1 MTAYFNNCTMLQVI
15 EKQQHL
21 VGFQLSRGLEL
32 QNTMAVSTSFQ
43 IPDLT
48 VLWKISRYHTHY
60 HHRWPACDKIC
71 GLEPAYKKLY
81 LLCNLVFLQKKLPR
95 IDLHV
100 HHIVKIQ
107 TTSVIFPQSLMWC

>member
-48 VLWKISRYHTHY
+48 VL
-60 HHRWPACDKIC
+60 
-71 GLEPAYKKLY
+71 
-81 LLCNLVFLQKKLPR
+81 
-95 IDLHV
+95 
-100 HHIVKIQ
+100 
-107 TTSVIFPQSLMWC
+107 